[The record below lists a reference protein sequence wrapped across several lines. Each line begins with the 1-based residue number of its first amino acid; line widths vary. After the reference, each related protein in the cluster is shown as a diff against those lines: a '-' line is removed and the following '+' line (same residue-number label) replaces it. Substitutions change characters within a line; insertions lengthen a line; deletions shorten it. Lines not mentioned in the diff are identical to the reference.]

1 MLDFVYENQ
10 TRMIFGKN
18 ALDQLGQQMRR
29 LGSRVMAVYY
39 GDGFVERVGLLDK
52 VRRQLA
58 ESGVEMIELPGVL
71 PNPRMGLAYEGIRI
85 CKEQKVDALLAIGGG
100 SVIDTCK
107 TIGMGACYDGDAWD
121 FFTGTQAQRTLPLGV
136 ILTIPAAGSESS
148 LDAVMTLE
156 EGHLKRASC
165 SAPFIRPV
173 FALMDP
179 QITFTLPP
187 YQTACGCC
195 DIIAHVMERYFTPTP
210 EVDVTDRLC
219 EGLISS
225 VMKAARR
232 VLKNP
237 EDYDARAEIMLA
249 GSYAHNNMVGIGRVQ
264 DWASHGM
271 GHEISA
277 LSDAAHG
284 ATLAVMLPAWMKYV
298 YKADV
303 KRFAQFANRVMEVAY
318 IPGGEEQMAL
328 EGIKRFALFLKDL
341 NLPTKLTELGVTAQD
356 IPLMAKKCRRAG
368 SFMPLNEE
376 DIAKVY
382 TIALGE

>member
-1 MLDFVYENQ
+1 MLDFIYENQ

-18 ALDQLGQQMRR
+18 ALDKLGEQMHK
-29 LGSRVMAVYY
+29 LGSRVMVVYY

-52 VRRQLA
+52 VRQQLA
-58 ESGVEMIELPGVL
+58 QSGVEMIELPGVL

-85 CKEQKVDALLAIGGG
+85 CKEKKVEALLAIGGG

-121 FFTGTQAQRTLPLGV
+121 FFAGTQAQRTLPLGV

-148 LDAVMTLE
+148 LDAVMTME
-156 EGHLKRASC
+156 KGHLKRASC

-232 VLKNP
+232 VMTDP
-237 EDYDARAEIMLA
+237 QDYDARAEIMLA
-249 GSYAHNNMVGIGRVQ
+249 GAYAHNNMVGVGRQQ

-284 ATLAVMLPAWMKYV
+284 ATLAVILPAWMKYV

-303 KRFAQFANRVMEVAY
+303 KRFAQFANRVMEVVY
-318 IPGGEEQMAL
+318 IPDGDEQMAL
-328 EGIKRFALFLKDL
+328 EGIKRFQQFIRDL
-341 NLPTKLTELGVTAQD
+341 NLPTRLDQLGVTAED
-356 IPLMAKKCRRAG
+356 IPLMAKKCHRAG

-382 TIALGE
+382 TIALCD

>member
-1 MLDFVYENQ
+1 MLDFIYENQ

-18 ALDQLGQQMRR
+18 ALNQLGEQMRK
-29 LGSRVMAVYY
+29 LGSRVMVVYY

-52 VRRQLA
+52 VRQQLT

-85 CKEQKVDALLAIGGG
+85 CKEKKVEALLAIGGG

-107 TIGMGACYDGDAWD
+107 TICMGACYDGDAWD

-179 QITFTLPP
+179 QVTFTLPP

-219 EGLISS
+219 EGLISA
-225 VMKAARR
+225 VMRAARR
-232 VLKNP
+232 VMINP
-237 EDYDARAEIMLA
+237 QDYDARAEIMLA

-318 IPGGEEQMAL
+318 IPDGDEQMAL
-328 EGIKRFALFLKDL
+328 EGIKRFQQFIRDL
-341 NLPTKLTELGVTAQD
+341 NLPTRLDQLGVTAED
-356 IPLMAKKCRRAG
+356 IPLMARKCRRAG